1 MAYNRTVW
9 QDGNRYGADSFNNI
23 EEGILELERR
33 LDEGDLVASG
43 SGGNVVAQKQT
54 VNMAKALKKLRIGK
68 DGKSTFAFMGDSV
81 FYAFNTIEDNPEEPR
96 VQEDCVADD
105 GTRLNGYYRS
115 ATTIYDTFAAAMK
128 KVYGSENIGIVKKT
142 FTGLD
147 AYRAKTMYN
156 GTGADFTLINY
167 GINDAC
173 GGHTNSAINGKVKPG
188 EEGYISYVGNV
199 ELFIESYREIMEK
212 QINSG
217 TAVIVVGPVA
227 QTMLGANT
235 DTTEDKGTDTDSRA
249 VIDVYELALR
259 DLAREYNC
267 PFISGNE
274 LCGDFDNNMYIDF
287 THFTQKG
294 FKTIGE
300 RLASIFIGQSPA
312 EPVRVSGN
320 TYLDVH
326 TQHNNINL
334 VGSAV
339 LDSSLKSPNRP
350 MSMVTKDLY
359 ASHTERALGGLCAAV
374 TGFGKV
380 VWSFYAEQDGMVV
393 IPSFFTATDGLTAE
407 VYLDFGADQ
416 GVWNNYWNCV
426 DASAPSVDRQYREP
440 SKIDINTSVMQSW
453 DSGKRYGLHMLN
465 SKSQPVLRIVNKG
478 WHTVMMQIKPIHQEV
493 YGVMPSSIP
502 DAMPGDGA
510 MSVFGIN
517 ILSDIEYRMLTK

>member
-9 QDGNRYGADSFNNI
+9 QDGSRYGADSFNNI

-33 LDEGDLVASG
+33 LDEGDLVANG

-68 DGKSTFAFMGDSV
+68 EGKSTFAFMGDSV
-81 FYAFNTIEDNPEEPR
+81 FYAFNTIEDNPDEPR
-96 VQEDCVADD
+96 IQEDCVADD

-128 KVYGSENIGIVKKT
+128 KVYGSDKIGIIKKT

-173 GGHTNSAINGKVKPG
+173 GGHTNSAINGSVKPN
-188 EEGYISYVGNV
+188 EDGYISYVGNV
-199 ELFIESYREIMEK
+199 ELFIKSYREILEK

-227 QTMLGANT
+227 QTLIGANT
-235 DTTEDKGTDTDSRA
+235 ESEEDKGTDTDSRV
-249 VIDVYELALR
+249 VIDVYEMALR
-259 DLAREYNC
+259 DLAKEYNC

-274 LCGDFDNNMYIDF
+274 LVKDFDNNMFIDF

-300 RLASIFIGQSPA
+300 RLASVFIGQSPA

-320 TYLDVH
+320 TYLDVNP
-326 TQHNNINL
+326 QQSNVNL
-334 VGSAV
+334 IGSAI
-339 LDSSLKSPNRP
+339 LDSSSKSPNKP
-350 MSMVTKDLY
+350 MVMVTPDLY
-359 ASHTERALGGLCAAV
+359 ATNTQRAEGGLCAAV

-380 VWSFYAEQDGMVV
+380 CWSFYAEQDGMVV
-393 IPSFFTATDGLTAE
+393 IPSFYTATQGLSAE
-407 VYLDFGADQ
+407 VTLDFGAQQ
-416 GVWNNYWNCV
+416 GKWANYWNCV
-426 DASAPSVDRQYREP
+426 DPSRIDRNHTEK
-440 SKIDINTSVMQSW
+440 STIHISTSEMQSHE
-453 DSGKRYGLHMLN
+453 GGYRYGLHMLN
-465 SKSQPVLRIVNKG
+465 SGTQPVIRIVNKC
-478 WHTVMMQIKPIHQEV
+478 WHTIMMQIKPIHQEV
-493 YGVMPSSIP
+493 YGVMPASMP

-517 ILSDIEYRMLTK
+517 ILSDIEYKMLTK